1 MSDLLGEHIS
11 YLELPH
17 RSSLFQ
23 EAISQHLPPGAV
35 VLDAGCGTGVLGL
48 YCLQAGAEKVYA
60 VDSTAALELAQ
71 QSYQRAGL
79 ASRAQFIRG
88 STFQTVLPEKVDVI
102 VCDHVGFLGVDYGI
116 VDLLADARKR
126 LLKPGGLIIPG
137 LLRLQVAAVQS
148 EDVNRRVRR
157 WGQDDIPSEFHWIG
171 QLSAHS
177 KHSVQLKAD
186 ALLTPAVTLGD
197 IDLRVDQPAFQQW
210 TVQTQAERDGTVHGV
225 AGWFECLLAGEVW
238 MTNSPLS
245 PQSIGRP
252 QAFLP
257 LDTPLAV
264 QAGDEITIEIMMRP
278 ADHLIAWAVRHPRS
292 GTESRQSTW
301 QGDIVEQ
308 DRLKRLHPARQPTP
322 SAEALARQTVLG
334 YCDGTRTVAQIQQLV
349 LAEHPDLRPSAAE
362 IQRFVASVISQ
373 DTQ

>member
-1 MSDLLGEHIS
+1 MSDVLSEHLC
-11 YLELPH
+11 YLELPY
-17 RSSLFQ
+17 RAASFQ
-23 EAISQHLPPGAV
+23 TALKRHLPPNAV

-48 YCLQAGAEKVYA
+48 YCLQAGAQRVYA
-60 VDSTAALELAQ
+60 VDSTAAIELAQ

-88 STFQTVLPEKVDVI
+88 STFQAVLPEKVDAVI
-102 VCDHVGFLGVDYGI
+102 CDHVGFFGVDYGI
-116 VDLLADARKR
+116 VDLLADARHR

-148 EDVNRRVRR
+148 EDMDRTVRR
-157 WGQDDIPSEFHWIG
+157 WSQPDIPAEFHWIET
-171 QLSAHS
+171 LSTHN
-177 KHSVQLKAD
+177 KRSVLLTAD
-186 ALLTPAVTLGD
+186 QLLTPACTLGD
-197 IDLRVDQPAFQQW
+197 IDLRVDQPAFHRW
-210 TVQTQAERDGTVHGV
+210 TVQTQAERNGTVHGV
-225 AGWFECLLAGEVW
+225 AGWFEYLLAGEVW

-278 ADHLIAWAVRHPRS
+278 ADHLIAWTVRHPRS

-308 DRLKRLHPARQPTP
+308 DRLKRLHPARQPVP

-362 IQRFVASVISQ
+362 IQRFVAAVISQ

>member
-1 MSDLLGEHIS
+1 MSDILSEHIS

-17 RSSLFQ
+17 RARLFQ

-48 YCLQAGAEKVYA
+48 YCLQAGTQRVYA
-60 VDSTAALELAQ
+60 VDSTAALELAR

-79 ASRAQFIRG
+79 ASRARFICG
-88 STFQTVLPEKVDVI
+88 STFQTVLPEKVDAI
-102 VCDHVGFLGVDYGI
+102 VCDHVGFFGVDYGI
-116 VDLLADARKR
+116 VDLLADARRR

-137 LLRLQVAAVQS
+137 LLRLQVAAAQS
-148 EDVNRRVRR
+148 DDMDRKVRR
-157 WGQDDIPSEFHWIG
+157 WSQPDIPAEFHWIET
-171 QLSAHS
+171 LSTHN
-177 KHSVQLKAD
+177 KLSVLLTAD
-186 ALLTPAVTLGD
+186 QLLTPACTLGD
-197 IDLRVDQPAFQQW
+197 IDLRVDQPAFHSW
-210 TVQTQAERDGTVHGV
+210 TVQAKAERDGTVHGI

-278 ADHLIAWAVRHPRS
+278 TDRLIAWNVRHPRS

-308 DRLKRLHPARQPTP
+308 DRLKRLHPARQPSP
-322 SAEALARQTVLG
+322 SAEAIARQTVLG
-334 YCDGTRTVAQIQQLV
+334 YCDGTRTIAQIQQLV
-349 LAEHPDLRPSAAE
+349 LAEHPDLRPSATE
-362 IQRFVASVISQ
+362 IQRFVATVISQ